1 MERRDQVDASGA
13 IDNRIEDMLLFDYTS
28 TCSIETK
35 LSIIY
40 YHLKKQK
47 QKFLFFFVVFQV
59 SFNIFF
65 CFFEIH
71 SGCLFSPSSI
81 TQSLRVS
88 VYWWRRKTG
97 GEARE
102 SSGSNWRHSSRIV
115 FHRTNDLNYRR
126 NEKRVCFLFSLF
138 LNRKKLTNKQNN

>member
-59 SFNIFF
+59 SFNIFL
-65 CFFEIH
+65 FFLFLKSILVVFSLPLQSLNH
-71 SGCLFSPSSI
+71 SVCRFIDGEGRRGGGRRESLAAQTDGTPAGLFSIALTISTI
-81 TQSLRVS
+81 AETKNGFVS
-88 VYWWRRKTG
+88 Y
-97 GEARE
+97 
-102 SSGSNWRHSSRIV
+102 
-115 FHRTNDLNYRR
+115 FPY
-126 NEKRVCFLFSLF
+126 F
-138 LNRKKLTNKQNN
+138 